1 MNETIKYTAGR
12 NARRDKTDDIL
23 KIPSP
28 SCGLTAEEAENS
40 QTLYGKNLLSVKKQ
54 DGFFRQ
60 FLRNLNDPIIK
71 ILICALV
78 INTAFMFS
86 DRNWAESAGIA
97 LTVFISAFVTTL
109 SEHSSGSAFEKLYS
123 ALGDTVCHVLRGGIE
138 EERRIS
144 EIVKYDIVSLYPGDM
159 IPADGILLRGTIS
172 CDESP
177 LTGESREVKK
187 WADDGIL
194 ALLHRQGIPE
204 IPMKTGNG
212 CAVFRGSHVS
222 AGSGVMLVTAV
233 GDNTVYGAIATEL
246 SDGGEISPL
255 KTRLSGLARTISKIG
270 YISAGIVA
278 AVHLADAFWFDAG
291 QNPAIALE
299 RLRDLRFAA
308 AELVQALTMAI
319 SVVVVAVPEGLPMMI
334 TVVLSSNMKKMLRS
348 GVLVRR
354 LVGIETAGSVDILFT
369 DKTGTLTTG
378 KLTVSEIVTGDGG
391 FSSCAS
397 LPQETVRRLREGAL
411 SCSSVFNPTERAIH
425 TFLGLNSRR
434 TELPDSDRIPFD
446 SDRKYAAAKYSGK
459 IYIRGAAEY
468 ILPYCT
474 SRVSSDGR
482 ISPAD
487 DEWRSRISEKI
498 RNYTEQSCRILL
510 QAEGKEEFWDS
521 FRADGFSHA
530 VPLTFTA
537 LFIIRD
543 EVRKE
548 VLPAVA
554 ECRSAGIKVVMLTG
568 DNDRTAAGIAAECG
582 ILPENYRIFDKSYG
596 ISRYVSNRA
605 SVVIDGQSLKELTD
619 AELTELLPCIGVIA
633 RVTPT
638 DKSRLVRIA
647 KAAGHVT
654 GMTGD
659 GINDAPAIKAADV
672 GFAMGSGTDV
682 AREAGDIVIT
692 DDNFVS
698 ITRAVL
704 FGRTIFESIRKFITF
719 QLTMN
724 LSAVGVS
731 VLGPIFGIESPVTV
745 IQMLWVNIIMDTLG
759 SLAFAGE
766 PALEEYMKRPA
777 VKREEPILSR
787 AMVRQILLTGGYA
800 VVLSTFFLVSPSVR
814 HLFGGS
820 MEYHLTRFFALFIFM
835 GIGIALCTR
844 TERINPLANIRK
856 NAAFMLIMP
865 VVAAVQL
872 LIIYFGGEVFRCV
885 PLDGHEL
892 LVCAVFAFTVVPADT
907 IRKCLC
913 RIADVS
919 GR

>member
-1 MNETIKYTAGR
+1 
-12 NARRDKTDDIL
+12 
-23 KIPSP
+23 
-28 SCGLTAEEAENS
+28 
-40 QTLYGKNLLSVKKQ
+40 
-54 DGFFRQ
+54 
-60 FLRNLNDPIIK
+60 
-71 ILICALV
+71 
-78 INTAFMFS
+78 
-86 DRNWAESAGIA
+86 
-97 LTVFISAFVTTL
+97 
-109 SEHSSGSAFEKLYS
+109 
-123 ALGDTVCHVLRGGIE
+123 
-138 EERRIS
+138 
-144 EIVKYDIVSLYPGDM
+144 
-159 IPADGILLRGTIS
+159 
-172 CDESP
+172 
-177 LTGESREVKK
+177 
-187 WADDGIL
+187 
-194 ALLHRQGIPE
+194 
-204 IPMKTGNG
+204 
-212 CAVFRGSHVS
+212 
-222 AGSGVMLVTAV
+222 
-233 GDNTVYGAIATEL
+233 
-246 SDGGEISPL
+246 
-255 KTRLSGLARTISKIG
+255 
-270 YISAGIVA
+270 
-278 AVHLADAFWFDAG
+278 
-291 QNPAIALE
+291 
-299 RLRDLRFAA
+299 
-308 AELVQALTMAI
+308 
-319 SVVVVAVPEGLPMMI
+319 
-334 TVVLSSNMKKMLRS
+334 
-348 GVLVRR
+348 
-354 LVGIETAGSVDILFT
+354 
-369 DKTGTLTTG
+369 
-378 KLTVSEIVTGDGG
+378 
-391 FSSCAS
+391 
-397 LPQETVRRLREGAL
+397 
-411 SCSSVFNPTERAIH
+411 
-425 TFLGLNSRR
+425 
-434 TELPDSDRIPFD
+434 
-446 SDRKYAAAKYSGK
+446 
-459 IYIRGAAEY
+459 
-468 ILPYCT
+468 
-474 SRVSSDGR
+474 
-482 ISPAD
+482 
-487 DEWRSRISEKI
+487 
-498 RNYTEQSCRILL
+498 
-510 QAEGKEEFWDS
+510 
-521 FRADGFSHA
+521 
-530 VPLTFTA
+530 

-596 ISRYVSNRA
+596 ISRYVSDHA

-766 PALEEYMKRPA
+766 PALEEYMMRPA

-800 VVLSTFFLVSPSVR
+800 VVLSTFFLISPSVR

-820 MEYHLTRFFALFIFM
+820 MEDHLTRFFALFIFM

-885 PLDGHEL
+885 PLDGQEL
-892 LVCAVFAFTVVPADT
+892 MVCAMFAFTVIPADT
-907 IRKCLC
+907 IRKCVC
-913 RIADVS
+913 RMIDTAD
-919 GR
+919 R